1 VAFVPSR
8 ESDRLAGDMQEI
20 LMIETIAGER
30 SVLIPEARPLS
41 PQRDNVPR
49 ELTCC
54 DQQRELL

>member
-1 VAFVPSR
+1 
-8 ESDRLAGDMQEI
+8 
-20 LMIETIAGER
+20 MIETIAGER